1 MRKKNNKITSI
12 KKYRN
17 RETGNI
23 GLLIFGIVFIYI
35 LVSVFSFITR
45 DKTAVYE
52 VREGSIL
59 KDNACTG
66 LVLREESVVTAS
78 ESGYVNYYVESGS
91 KIAVKNKTYAISD
104 NELNTSKEATEN
116 KQVDLSAEE
125 MMHIQQKVQDFNK
138 RFEEADFKSAAT
150 LKKDTTA
157 IIENKTNRDRVVEMN
172 KLLDKE
178 DGIKVYRAKDDG
190 ILVRSVDG
198 YEDLQLE
205 DVTAKHLEKV
215 DYQLTT
221 INNNTKV
228 NEGDPVY
235 RLITDEYW
243 KLVIKLDKEM
253 RETLL
258 EKKGE
263 HNYLTIRVR
272 FLKDNETMK
281 GSLEIVDDNAVIH
294 FSNSM
299 VRYASERY
307 LDVELILE
315 DETGLKIPQT
325 AVTEKEF
332 FIVPKEYL
340 TTGGASTDSGV
351 LLQTTG
357 KDGNV
362 ATEFVSVDVFYT
374 DEETGMMYLD
384 LNDFKK
390 GDMLRLPDSTKTLAL
405 NATEKLQGVYNVNKG
420 YAVFKKIDILCESD
434 EYYIIEEGNSYGLAN
449 YDHIALHGDSVEE
462 NKLITQ

>member
-1 MRKKNNKITSI
+1 MKKNNKIVHI

-17 RETGNI
+17 REPGNI

-35 LVSVFSFITR
+35 VISVFSYVTR

-66 LVLREESVVTAS
+66 LVLREEKIVTAS
-78 ESGYVNYYVESGS
+78 ESGYVNYFVESGS
-91 KIAVKNKTYAISD
+91 KIAVKSKTYAISD
-104 NELNTSKEATEN
+104 EELSTDQKNEKKKKINLSTEE
-116 KQVDLSAEE
+116 LMS
-125 MMHIQQKVQDFNK
+125 IQQKVQTFNK
-138 RFEEADFKSAAT
+138 RFDEADFKSAT
-150 LKKDTTA
+150 SLKNETTA
-157 IIENKTNRDRVVEMN
+157 IIENKTNRDRVSEIN
-172 KLLDKE
+172 KLLE
-178 DGIKVYRAKDDG
+178 NQSGIEVYRAEDDG
-190 ILVRSVDG
+190 ILQLSTDG
-198 YEDLQLE
+198 YENLTLDK
-205 DVTAKHLEKV
+205 VTKKHLEKV

-221 INNNTKV
+221 LDNNTKI
-228 NEGDPVY
+228 NKGDPVY
-235 RLITDEYW
+235 RLITDEDW
-243 KLVIKLDKEM
+243 KLVIKIDKEM
-253 RETLL
+253 KDTLL

-263 HNYLTIRVR
+263 RSYLTIRVR

-299 VRYASERY
+299 IRYASERY

-332 FIVPKEYL
+332 YIVPKEYL
-340 TTGGASTDSGV
+340 TTGGASTDTGV
-351 LLQTTG
+351 LLETKG
-357 KDGNV
+357 KDG
-362 ATEFVSVDVFYT
+362 ATSTEFVSVDVFYT
-374 DEETGMMYLD
+374 NEDTGMMYLRLD
-384 LNDFKK
+384 DFKK

-420 YAVFKKIDILCESD
+420 YAVFKTIDILCESD

-462 NKLITQ
+462 NKLISQ